1 MEYFCQRP
9 LSVWLPADK
18 QLIRNSLLI
27 FYAYFYLQTNI
38 LIFALGF
45 GNQFLISEH
54 FYFSINLSGGGEPH
68 NVIEDGHR
76 ESTASLANR
85 SGIMAEKN
93 ISLRLWALP
102 MKPSSSWAIRTANWQ
117 GSTAAST
124 ILRWGISET
133 GRRWRKLRSG
143 SIWNFSSTLLIRNM
157 NGEWPVG
164 ATEPSACLS
173 WWKTSLKQSWNKK
186 WWKDEGAFFHQ
197 LFRRIESVAIFAP
210 ALARL
215 GGLKKTLKEG

>member
-1 MEYFCQRP
+1 MRIFIYR
-9 LSVWLPADK
+9 
-18 QLIRNSLLI
+18 LI
-27 FYAYFYLQTNI
+27 FLSLRSDLGISFSFPSIFILVSTWAEARNLTKWLKMAIGNPRLLSQTD
-38 LIFALGF
+38 
-45 GNQFLISEH
+45 Q
-54 FYFSINLSGGGEPH
+54 
-68 NVIEDGHR
+68 
-76 ESTASLANR
+76 ESWQK
-85 SGIMAEKN
+85 KN

-143 SIWNFSSTLLIRNM
+143 SIWNSSSTLLIRNM

>member
-1 MEYFCQRP
+1 MRIFIYR
-9 LSVWLPADK
+9 
-18 QLIRNSLLI
+18 LI
-27 FYAYFYLQTNI
+27 FLSLRSDLGISFSFPSIFI
-38 LIFALGF
+38 LISTWAEA
-45 GNQFLISEH
+45 GNLTTWLKMAIG
-54 FYFSINLSGGGEPH
+54 NPRLLSQT
-68 NVIEDGHR
+68 DQ
-76 ESTASLANR
+76 ESWQN
-85 SGIMAEKN
+85 KN

-143 SIWNFSSTLLIRNM
+143 SIWNSSSTLLIRNM

>member
-1 MEYFCQRP
+1 MRIFIYR
-9 LSVWLPADK
+9 
-18 QLIRNSLLI
+18 LI
-27 FYAYFYLQTNI
+27 FLS
-38 LIFALGF
+38 LRSDLGIS
-45 GNQFLISEH
+45 FLISEC
-54 FYFSINLSGGGEPH
+54 FYFSLTWAEAGNLTTWLKMAIGNPRLLSQT
-68 NVIEDGHR
+68 DQ
-76 ESTASLANR
+76 ESWQK
-85 SGIMAEKN
+85 KN

-143 SIWNFSSTLLIRNM
+143 SIWNSSSTLLIRNM

>member
-1 MEYFCQRP
+1 MTDFVFRHLYNYI
-9 LSVWLPADK
+9 LSLRSDLGISFSFPSFFILVLTWAEAGNLTTWLKMAIGNP
-18 QLIRNSLLI
+18 RLLS
-27 FYAYFYLQTNI
+27 QTD
-38 LIFALGF
+38 
-45 GNQFLISEH
+45 Q
-54 FYFSINLSGGGEPH
+54 
-68 NVIEDGHR
+68 
-76 ESTASLANR
+76 ESWQK
-85 SGIMAEKN
+85 KN